1 MLRMN
6 RKNIAGLALA
16 ALAAVGLTFGIV
28 TTVTGQPPD
37 FTGSVTLDQD
47 LQLCLG
53 DTTTLTANYTAS
65 RDVTKKQWYINGVP
79 QGLVEN
85 IPDGQKQ
92 AGSDTFEFTP
102 TGTGVFT
109 ISFRVWHHQ
118 QSDRTAQEEVVVTVV
133 DCTEQDCPAAPAIA
147 NAYLKNVKGL
157 RPNDPLHSEIIQE
170 IAHVMHEEFGNDPCA
185 PGYADDVEAY
195 IDSHWMFD

>member
-1 MLRMN
+1 MN

-16 ALAAVGLTFGIV
+16 AVVAVGLTFGV
-28 TTVTGQPPD
+28 VSTVTGQPPD
-37 FTGSVTLDQD
+37 FVGSVTLDQD
-47 LQLCLG
+47 MQLCLG
-53 DTTTLTANYTAS
+53 DTVNLTANYTANK
-65 RDVTKKQWYINGVP
+65 DVTKKQWYVNGVA

-85 IPDGQKQ
+85 IPDGEKQ
-92 AGSDTFEFTP
+92 AGSDTFAFTP
-102 TGTGVFT
+102 TETGVFT

-118 QSDRTAQEEVVVTVV
+118 HEAERNAREEVIVTIV
-133 DCTEQDCPAAPAIA
+133 DCTEEQDCPAAPAIA
-147 NAYLKNVKGL
+147 GAYLKDVKGL
-157 RPNDPLHSEIIQE
+157 RPNDPLYSEIIQE